1 LAPGGPISKV
11 KAWLSNLRLRFL
23 LLVLLAVLPAVVL
36 LLLTVSEQ
44 RDEAVKKGQA
54 NAQQL
59 AGLATA
65 DQGRLIESTR
75 QLLTLL
81 ALLPEV
87 QEGGTACN
95 ELFASLLKQFP
106 LYANLGVIGADGM
119 VTCSGIPI
127 SEPINLGDRTYFQH
141 AVESKSFVVGEYQT
155 GRITG
160 KPALNCGYPVIDANG
175 NVTEVVY
182 AAIDLNSIAQQF
194 ASEAQLPD
202 GAILTVLDRT
212 GHVLARVPEQPELIG
227 ASLVGTPVV
236 DEILA
241 QGSGRTEESLDGT
254 TYVIAYQSLGSS
266 DQVSA
271 YLSVALPKGDITAS
285 AEKQFGDNLTRLAL
299 AVMVIVIAAWVGT
312 DLLVRQSP
320 EIYKSVV
327 RRYYDAFSTG
337 GTDLLDDVVADDFV
351 DHDPMPGQPPG
362 LVGIKL
368 AVDSF
373 RAAFPDGEM
382 VVDSLIA
389 EGDRVVARVTMSGT
403 HRGEYAGM
411 PGTGKAV
418 RAEGME
424 IFRLAD
430 GKLAEGWSR
439 FVLPLAMIERDS
451 SSQIPED
458 GDERADIDLDGAVRK
473 STGPVRSLI
482 RSAGRLIGLGGQ

>member
-1 LAPGGPISKV
+1 MQGGPIGKV

-75 QLLTLL
+75 QLLTVL

-87 QEGGTACN
+87 KEGGTACN
-95 ELFASLLKQFP
+95 DLFASLLTQFP

-119 VTCSGIPI
+119 VTCSGIPT
-127 SEPINLGDRTYFQH
+127 SGPVDLSDRSYFQG
-141 AVESKSFVVGEYQT
+141 AIESKAFVVGEYQT

-182 AAIDLNSIAQQF
+182 AAIDLTSLNQF
-194 ASEAQLPD
+194 ASQAQLPE

-212 GHVLARVPEQPELIG
+212 GHVLARAPAQPELIG

-241 QGSGRTEESLDGT
+241 QGNGRTEESLDGT
-254 TYVIAYQSLGSS
+254 TYVIAFETLGSP

-271 YLSVALPKGDITAS
+271 YLSVALPKGDITAP

-320 EIYKSVV
+320 AIYKSIV

-337 GTDLLDDVVADDFV
+337 GGDLLDEVVADDFL

-362 LVGIKL
+362 LVGLKL
-368 AVDSF
+368 AVNSF
-373 RAAFPDGEM
+373 RTAFPDGEM
-382 VVDSLIA
+382 VVDELVA

-411 PGTGKAV
+411 PGTGRAV
-418 RAEGME
+418 RAEGIE

-430 GKLAEGWSR
+430 GKLVEGWSR
-439 FVLPLAMIERDS
+439 FVLPLAMIEKESERLV
-451 SSQIPED
+451 PAD
-458 GDERADIDLDGAVRK
+458 GEVSADIDLDGAARK
-473 STGPVRSLI
+473 SSGPVRSLF
-482 RSAGRLIGLGGQ
+482 RTVGRLIGRGGQ

>member
-1 LAPGGPISKV
+1 MGGPISKV

-36 LLLTVSEQ
+36 LLFTVREQ
-44 RDEAVKKGQA
+44 RNVALQKGQA

-59 AGLATA
+59 AGLAAA

-75 QLLTLL
+75 QLLTVLT
-81 ALLPEV
+81 LLPEV
-87 QEGGTACN
+87 QTGGTACN
-95 ELFASLLKQFP
+95 GLFADLLTQFP
-106 LYANLGVIGADGM
+106 LYANLGVIGPDGY
-119 VTCSGIPI
+119 VTCSGVAT
-127 SEPINLGDRTYFQH
+127 SGQVYLGDRAYFQG
-141 AVESKSFVVGEYQT
+141 AVETKAFVVGEYQT

-160 KPALNCGYPVIDANG
+160 KPALNCSYPVVDANG
-175 NVTEVVY
+175 NVTEVVF
-182 AAIDLNSIAQQF
+182 AAIDLNSLAQF
-194 ASEAQLPD
+194 ASQAQLPE

-236 DEILA
+236 DKILA
-241 QGSGRTEESLDGT
+241 EGNGRTEESLDGT
-254 TYVIAYQSLGSS
+254 TFVIGYQSLGSS

-271 YLSVALPKGDITAS
+271 YLSVALPKGDITAP
-285 AEKQFGDNLTRLAL
+285 AEKQFGDNLTKLAF

-320 EIYKSVV
+320 DIYKAIV

-337 GTDLLDDVVADDFV
+337 GSDLLDEVVADDFV
-351 DHDPMPGQPPG
+351 DHDPMPGQPQG

-373 RAAFPDGEM
+373 RSAFPDGEM
-382 VVDSLIA
+382 VVDELIA

-403 HRGEYAGM
+403 HRGEYAGLA
-411 PGTGKAV
+411 GTGRAV
-418 RAEGME
+418 RAEGVE
-424 IFRLAD
+424 VFRLAD

-439 FVLPLAMIERDS
+439 FVLPLAMIEADRGG
-451 SSQIPED
+451 QIPAD
-458 GDERADIDLDGAVRK
+458 DEVSADIDLDGSVRRA
-473 STGPVRSLI
+473 TGPVRSLI